1 MTTPPSSDVQQVA
14 TSTLISILTELS
26 GLKPTGKC
34 VMVVVVMMVVVVVML
49 VMMVVG
55 INVLQ
60 PVQCRYG
67 DRHTMVSG
75 TGLLY
80 TGLGFR
86 H

>member
-1 MTTPPSSDVQQVA
+1 MTTSPSSDVQQVA

-34 VMVVVVMMVVVVVML
+34 VMVVVVMMVVVVVM
-49 VMMVVG
+49 VVG

>member
-34 VMVVVVMMVVVVVML
+34 VMVMVMVVVVVML
-49 VMMVVG
+49 VG

-60 PVQCRYG
+60 PVHCSYG

>member
-1 MTTPPSSDVQQVA
+1 M
-14 TSTLISILTELS
+14 ISILTELS

-34 VMVVVVMMVVVVVML
+34 VMVVVVMMVMVVVVVML

-60 PVQCRYG
+60 PVHCRYG